1 MYNIQSFKPI
11 NIEIL
16 ILRLDGGYRN
26 CVCRSYIEALGPL
39 RVKGVKKR
47 VDAITHAWM
56 HKATYYLPT
65 NISKTTCRGALTS
78 QNINEWYNQ
87 CVCGCNK
94 ALKINLHF
102 TQCATSK
109 DNQSGHNSWVD
120 GVGRPFYNGTNNRD
134 LLGSRPAHHND
145 SGNDERKKKYV
156 GANPCCHSFRERL
169 NKGCELSPV
178 QRPSIILVIRLL
190 QT

>member
-1 MYNIQSFKPI
+1 
-11 NIEIL
+11 
-16 ILRLDGGYRN
+16 
-26 CVCRSYIEALGPL
+26 
-39 RVKGVKKR
+39 
-47 VDAITHAWM
+47 M

-65 NISKTTCRGALTS
+65 NISKNICRGALTS
-78 QNINEWYNQ
+78 QNIDEWYNQ

-109 DNQSGHNSWVD
+109 DNQSGHNSRVD
-120 GVGRPFYNGTNNRD
+120 GVGRPFYNGTDNRD

-145 SGNDERKKKYV
+145 SGNDKREKKYV
-156 GANPCCHSFRERL
+156 GANPCCHRFRERL

-178 QRPSIILVIRLL
+178 QCPSIILVIRLL
-190 QT
+190 QM